1 MQCAFAP
8 IHGVSMSQPNQAYSA
23 NLLIQAMSPEELA
36 LLEPKFE
43 RVDLEVEQVLDDA
56 DQAIE
61 YIYFPEGGIVSLVA
75 SGPDTNRTEV
85 GIFGRDG
92 VSGTAAL
99 LGTDRASTETFV
111 QVDGTTALR
120 VHVDDYR
127 AAIEASPSLNALL
140 LRYVQAALA
149 QSVYSTMSNAHHNIE
164 ARLARWLLM
173 CHDRLD
179 SDDIKLTHE
188 FMSMMVA
195 AQRSGVTVCLHIL
208 EGNGMIRSKR
218 SLVTI
223 LDREKLIDLAGDA
236 YGKPEAEYRRLIG
249 PFGRPFS

>member
-1 MQCAFAP
+1 
-8 IHGVSMSQPNQAYSA
+8 MSQPNQAYSA
-23 NLLIQAMSPEELA
+23 NLLIQAMSPEDLA

-43 RVDLEVEQVLDDA
+43 RVDLQVEQVLDAA

-75 SGPDTNRTEV
+75 SGPDTSRTEV
-85 GIFGRDG
+85 GIFGREG

-99 LGTDRASTETFV
+99 LGTDRSSTETFV

-120 VHVDDYR
+120 IHVDDYR
-127 AAIEASPSLNALL
+127 AAIKASPSLNALL

-179 SDDIKLTHE
+179 GDDIRLTHE

-249 PFGRPFS
+249 PFGYPSS